1 MPYIGNS
8 PANNVRGRFYYTA
21 TAAQTVFSG
30 ADSNGKTLAY
40 QDGGYVDVYLNG
52 VLLQDTTDYTATTK
66 TSVTL
71 TSGATAGDL
80 VEIIAYG
87 IFSVGDTV
95 SAANGGTFK
104 GNINVVGTVTSDGL
118 TVDGNSSITGDLT
131 VDTDTL
137 YVDSTNN
144 RVGIG
149 TSSPTSKLQIRQ
161 GNNSNTAG
169 IRVDENTAG
178 NVYGALSASGTNT
191 ISLTAGSASSDSTT
205 LRFLTASSGTEAEAM
220 RIDSSGN
227 VGIGSVP
234 EAWHSAFNGVLQVGT
249 YGVMAGTAGSAQF
262 GSNFYYDGAYKRINN
277 NYASRTYQ
285 ENGNHVFE
293 TAATGAADSAISFSE
308 TMRIDSSGNLLVHK
322 TSPDQAVEG
331 MEFASGNYLLCT
343 KSGGTTAYF
352 NRTSSDGSIAEFRKD
367 GTTVGSLGTQ
377 GTYLHIEGST
387 SGAYGL
393 KFVGS
398 SYIRPSKNNG
408 LTSDN
413 ELDLGTPTAR
423 FDDIYATN
431 GTIQTSDRNE
441 KQQIA
446 SLTDAEITAAKAISK
461 LFKTFKWNDKVAEKG
476 DAARTHAGVIAQDVQ
491 QAMIDA
497 GLDAGNYA
505 FFISSTWWE
514 ADETYTDD
522 DGVEQT
528 RTNSYATAEEAPD
541 NAVER
546 TRLGIRYPELLAF
559 IGAATEQRLTS
570 IEARLDALE
579 TP

>member
-8 PANNVRGRFYYTA
+8 PKNNVRGRFYYTA

-104 GNINVVGTVTSDGL
+104 NNIDVVGTVTSDGL

-137 YVDSTNN
+137 VVDAANN

-149 TSSPTSKLQIRQ
+149 TSSPSANLEITQS
-161 GNNSNTAG
+161 GNNVGLLVAGGGYNYTAKF
-169 IRVDENTAG
+169 E
-178 NVYGALSASGTNT
+178 
-191 ISLTAGSASSDSTT
+191 SSDAEANIIIEDSNSTNDGNMIGVAT
-205 LRFLTASSGTEAEAM
+205 NDMYFITNASEAM
-220 RIDSSGN
+220 RIDNS
-227 VGIGSVP
+227 
-234 EAWHSAFNGVLQVGT
+234 Q
-249 YGVMAGTAGSAQF
+249 
-262 GSNFYYDGAYKRINN
+262 R
-277 NYASRTYQ
+277 
-285 ENGNHVFE
+285 
-293 TAATGAADSAISFSE
+293 
-308 TMRIDSSGNLLVHK
+308 LLVGK
-322 TSPDQAVEG
+322 TSGGSISTFGNEISQTYAMHSRDDGVPLFVG
-331 MEFASGNYLLCT
+331 RSGT
-343 KSGGTTAYF
+343 SGDMIAFYNGTTSPSSHHGGI
-352 NRTSSDGSIAEFRKD
+352 RTDGRIIIYD
-367 GTTVGSLGTQ
+367 SLAG
-377 GTYLHIEGST
+377 GIRF
-387 SGAYGL
+387 GATATNVMQL
-393 KFVGS
+393 
-398 SYIRPSKNNG
+398 
-408 LTSDN
+408 
-413 ELDLGTPTAR
+413 TPTSNTGTNLDNTHDIGASSVR
-423 FDDIYATN
+423 WDDIYATN

-491 QAMIDA
+491 QAMTDA

-505 FFISSTWWE
+505 FFISNTWWE
-514 ADETYTDD
+514 TQTEVPAVAEELDE
-522 DGVEQT
+522 DGNVITEAAEAYT
-528 RTNSYATAEEAPD
+528 RTDTYDTLEEAP
-541 NAVER
+541 AGATER

-570 IEARLDALE
+570 IEARLAALE
-579 TP
+579 TA